1 MDATAATAKRAHSL
15 RIFAVEF
22 LAFGVKQ
29 ATSCLFA
36 GGFFVILLVST
47 WLPPG
52 PLPRYDLIL
61 VAVLVLQA
69 VMIAARLETM
79 DELKT
84 ICLFHVLGFA
94 LEVFKTHPA
103 IGSWSYPEPGYTKV
117 FGVPLYAGFMHAAV
131 ASYMIQSW
139 RWLDLELVRAPN
151 ARLSAV
157 VAAAIYLNFFT
168 HHWMPDLRWP
178 LAAALLV
185 LFART
190 QVRFTPWRV
199 RCAMPLALSFVLIGF
214 FVWLAE
220 NIATFFGAW
229 LYPNQHDGWRVV
241 HAGKISS
248 WILLASIT
256 FVVVA
261 DLKHYRKR
269 RDQSKRVVPT

>member
-1 MDATAATAKRAHSL
+1 METIRRLESRAGALRVCAT
-15 RIFAVEF
+15 EF

-36 GGFFVILLVST
+36 GGFFAVLLVST

-52 PLPRYDLIL
+52 PIPRYDLIL
-61 VAVLVLQA
+61 LAALALQAVLVA
-69 VMIAARLETM
+69 TRLETL

-84 ICLFHVLGFA
+84 ICVFHVLGFA

-103 IGSWSYPEPGYTKV
+103 IGSWSYPEPGWTKL
-117 FGVPLYAGFMHAAV
+117 FGVPLYSGFMYAAV

-151 ARLSAV
+151 ARASALL
-157 VAAAIYLNFFT
+157 AAAIYANFFT
-168 HHWMPDLRWP
+168 HHWLPDLRWP
-178 LAAALLV
+178 LAAALLA

-199 RCAMPLALSFVLIGF
+199 RCSMPLALSFVLIGF

-220 NIATFFGAW
+220 NIATYFGAW
-229 LYPNQHDGWRVV
+229 LYPNQAAGWRVV

-248 WILLASIT
+248 WVLLASIT

-261 DLKHYRKR
+261 DLKHYRAQR
-269 RDQSKRVVPT
+269 RLHRSA

>member
-1 MDATAATAKRAHSL
+1 METLTTITRDGALRRFAT
-15 RIFAVEF
+15 EF
-22 LAFGVKQ
+22 LAFGLKQ
-29 ATSCLFA
+29 AASCLFA
-36 GGFFVILLVST
+36 GGFFLVLVVST

-61 VAVLVLQA
+61 VAAIVLQVLLLA
-69 VMIAARLETM
+69 TRLETL

-103 IGSWSYPEPGYTKV
+103 IGSWSYPEPGYTKL
-117 FGVPLYAGFMHAAV
+117 FGVPLYSGFMYAAV

-139 RWLDLELVRAPN
+139 RWLDLELVRAPSP
-151 ARLSAV
+151 RLSALL
-157 VAAAIYLNFFT
+157 AAAIYVNFFT
-168 HHWMPDLRWP
+168 HHWLPDLRWP
-178 LAAALLV
+178 LAAALVV

-190 QVRFTPWRV
+190 TVRFTPWRV

-229 LYPNQHDGWRVV
+229 LYPNQAAGWRVV
-241 HAGKISS
+241 HTGKIGS

-261 DLKHYRKR
+261 DLKHYRAR
-269 RDQSKRVVPT
+269 RRSQD

>member
-1 MDATAATAKRAHSL
+1 METLTTTTRDGALRRFAT
-15 RIFAVEF
+15 EF
-22 LAFGVKQ
+22 LAFGLKQ
-29 ATSCLFA
+29 AASCLFA
-36 GGFFVILLVST
+36 GGFFLVLVVST

-61 VAVLVLQA
+61 VAAIVLQ
-69 VMIAARLETM
+69 VLLLVTRLETL

-103 IGSWSYPEPGYTKV
+103 IGSWSYPEPGYTKL
-117 FGVPLYAGFMHAAV
+117 FGVPLYSGFMYAAV

-139 RWLDLELVRAPN
+139 RWLDLELVRAPSP
-151 ARLSAV
+151 RLSALL
-157 VAAAIYLNFFT
+157 AAAIYVNFFT
-168 HHWMPDLRWP
+168 HHWLPDLRWP
-178 LAAALLV
+178 LAAALVV

-190 QVRFTPWRV
+190 TVRFTPWRV

-229 LYPNQHDGWRVV
+229 LYPNQAAGWRVV
-241 HAGKISS
+241 HTGKIGS

-261 DLKHYRKR
+261 DLKHYRAR
-269 RDQSKRVVPT
+269 RQSNRVAPT